1 MEHQVVDNWYLPET
15 MEPTALFKR
24 LKRKFGLVHEP
35 EVHHKI
41 TYCDSFD
48 WRLFANDYLLS
59 CVGTAWRLHDLHTGE
74 IIMEESG
81 PKVNKAR
88 FAKAFQVGGLQQ
100 QLTDILEMRCVSP
113 IASGE
118 VTVQE
123 CRLVNKDEKTVVRLF
138 LEQHQM
144 TGADD
149 RLRAVRLEPV
159 RGYIDELEAVRSIL
173 KQFEP
178 VNRPP
183 AYIAMEQGCTCL
195 GRTPGDYSSKMVL
208 HLDPDQT
215 ARSAVGIIYKQLLEA
230 MHVNIPGVLADLD
243 SEFLHDFR
251 VAVRRTR
258 SGLSLIK
265 GVLPPAVVEKYKED
279 FAYLGQVTGP
289 TRDLDVY
296 LLYEDEYKSR
306 LPETLQDGL
315 HSFFE
320 NLAALRAQ
328 EQRALVRELKGPR
341 VEEILCSWQAYLD
354 SEDTQ
359 SAKFADSPVIDIAT
373 KIIYRRYKR
382 VLKDGLAITDKTPDR
397 EIHRLR
403 IQGKKLRYAIEFFA
417 SLFPA
422 QDIATAI
429 KRLKKLQNY
438 LGDFNDLSV
447 QQDVLRNHLQ
457 GIRPG
462 SRKNLEL
469 GAALGALMSNLHR
482 EQVKARGNFAA
493 IFGKFSSARN
503 IALFEKLFT
512 CKKEAI

>member
-1 MEHQVVDNWYLPET
+1 MEQRLIDNWYLPET
-15 MEPTALFKR
+15 VKPALLFKR
-24 LKRKFGLVHEP
+24 LTRKFGLVHEP
-35 EVHHKI
+35 EVRRQI

-48 WRLFANDYLLS
+48 WRIFANGYLLT
-59 CVGTAWRLHDLHTGE
+59 CIGTAWRLHDLHTGE
-74 IIMEESG
+74 VIIQESG
-81 PKVNKAR
+81 PTVNKGC
-88 FAKAFQVGGLQQ
+88 FAKAFQSGELRQL
-100 QLTDILEMRCVSP
+100 LTDLLEMRCVSP
-113 IASGE
+113 VASGV

-144 TGADD
+144 TDAVDP
-149 RLRAVRLEPV
+149 RWAVRLEPV
-159 RGYIDELEAVRSIL
+159 RGYLRELAAVRSVL
-173 KQFEP
+173 KKYDP
-178 VNRPP
+178 VSRPL
-183 AYIAMEQGCTCL
+183 ACLDLEQGCASL
-195 GRTPGDYSSKMVL
+195 GRTPGDYSSKFIL

-215 ARSAVGIIYKQLLEA
+215 ACSAVGVIYKQLLEA
-230 MHVNIPGVLADLD
+230 MNVNIPGILADLD

-265 GVLPPAVVEKYKED
+265 EVLPPAVVEKYKED

-296 LLYEDEYKSR
+296 LLYEDEYKAR
-306 LPETLQDGL
+306 LPESLQGGL

-320 NLAALRAQ
+320 NLAALRIR
-328 EQRALVRELKGPR
+328 EQRTLVRELKGAR
-341 VEEILCSWQAYLD
+341 VKGILSSWATYLD
-354 SEDTQ
+354 SGDEQT
-359 SAKFADSPVIDIAT
+359 AKFADVPVIDIAK

-382 VLKDGLAITDKTPDR
+382 VLKDGLAINEQTPDQ

-403 IQGKKLRYAIEFFA
+403 IQGKKLRYAIEFFG
-417 SLFPA
+417 SLFSE
-422 QDIATAI
+422 QDVATAI

-457 GIRPG
+457 GVRPG

-482 EQVKARGNFAA
+482 EQVKARGDFAS
-493 IFGKFSSARN
+493 IFGKFSSAHN

-512 CKKEAI
+512 CKKESR

>member
-1 MEHQVVDNWYLPET
+1 MEQHLIDNWYLPENV
-15 MEPTALFKR
+15 EPATLFKR
-24 LKRKFGLVHEP
+24 LKRQFGLIHKP
-35 EVHHKI
+35 EVSHQV

-48 WRLFANDYLLS
+48 WRLFANNYLLS
-59 CVGTAWRLHDLHTGE
+59 CIETVWRLHNLHTGE
-74 IIMEESG
+74 IILQESG
-81 PKVNKAR
+81 PKVNKAC
-88 FAKAFQVGGLQQ
+88 FAKAFQTGKLQQ
-100 QLTDILEMRCVSP
+100 QLIDILEMRCVSP
-113 IASGE
+113 VASSV

-123 CRLVNKDEKTVVRLF
+123 CCLVNKDEKTVVRLF
-138 LEQHQM
+138 VEQHQM
-144 TGADD
+144 TDTGDT
-149 RLRAVRLEPV
+149 LRAVRLEPV
-159 RGYIDELEAVRSIL
+159 RGYIRALDAVRSVL
-173 KQFEP
+173 KKFEP
-178 VNRPP
+178 VNRPL
-183 AYIAMEQGCTCL
+183 ACIDLEQGCASL
-195 GRTPGDYSSKMVL
+195 GRTPGDYSSKFVL
-208 HLDPDQT
+208 NLDPDQT
-215 ARSAVGIIYKQLLEA
+215 ARSAAEVIYKQLLEA
-230 MHVNIPGVLADLD
+230 MHVNLPGVLADLD

-265 GVLPPAVVEKYKED
+265 DVLPPAVVEKYKKD

-296 LLYEDEYKSR
+296 LLYEDEYKAR

-320 NLAALRAQ
+320 NLAALRVQ
-328 EQRALVRELKGPR
+328 EQRTLVKELKGPR
-341 VEEILCSWQAYLD
+341 VEEILSSWQAYLE
-354 SEDTQ
+354 SGDTQ
-359 SAKFADSPVIDIAT
+359 SAPLADRPVIDIAK

-382 VLKDGLAITDKTPDR
+382 VLKDGLAITEQTPDR

-417 SLFPA
+417 SLFPVHDVA
-422 QDIATAI
+422 IAI

-447 QQDVLRNHLQ
+447 QQDVLRDHLQ

-482 EQVKARGNFAA
+482 EQVKARGDFAA
-493 IFGKFSSARN
+493 IFGKFSSAPN

-512 CKKEAI
+512 CKKESI